1 MRRPVL
7 LFSLTA
13 LAVLTVVFPSIA
25 AETAAPASGAPL
37 AEAPLH
43 AEAATAAGHPAPA
56 DGGHGEAGLF
66 SFDALILVS
75 QMLNFLILLALLR
88 AFFFGPIGQ
97 ILEQRAQKVKGDLE
111 EASRKNTQAQSLQE
125 EYRAKLAAF
134 DQECYRLRQE
144 AITEAQK
151 AKETILAEAG
161 EKAQAL
167 QEQARREIA
176 LERDRAWA
184 SLKERMVQLTML
196 AAEKVIETSLDDRVH
211 HELIRKTIDRLDQ
224 PGQQG
229 KPS

>member
-1 MRRPVL
+1 MRRPA
-7 LFSLTA
+7 LFITIAA
-13 LAVLTVVFPSIA
+13 LVVLTGVFPSSA
-25 AETAAPASGAPL
+25 AEVATPASGPAL

-43 AEAATAAGHPAPA
+43 QDVATAAGHATPAP
-56 DGGHGEAGLF
+56 GGHGEAGLF
-66 SFDALILVS
+66 SFDAMIVVS

-97 ILEQRAQKVKGDLE
+97 ILEQRAQKVKGELE
-111 EASRKNTQAQSLQE
+111 EAARKNTQAQSLQE
-125 EYRAKLAAF
+125 EYRAKLAAI

-161 EKAQAL
+161 EKAEAL

-176 LERDRAWA
+176 MERDRAWA

-196 AAEKVIETSLDDRVH
+196 AAEKVIETSLDDQMH
-211 HELIRKTIDRLDQ
+211 HDLIRKTIDRLDQ
-224 PGQQG
+224 AGQPEQ
-229 KPS
+229 PS

>member
-1 MRRPVL
+1 MCRPTL
-7 LFSLTA
+7 LVVAT
-13 LAVLTVVFPSIA
+13 LAFLAGVFPFA
-25 AETAAPASGAPL
+25 RAEASAPASAPTLAESPLHQEVATATGHAAPAP
-37 AEAPLH
+37 
-43 AEAATAAGHPAPA
+43 
-56 DGGHGEAGLF
+56 GGHGEAGLF
-66 SFDALILVS
+66 SFDVLILVS

-97 ILEQRAQKVKGDLE
+97 MLEQRALKVKGELE
-111 EASRKNTQAQSLQE
+111 EAARKNTQAQSLLE
-125 EYRAKLAAF
+125 EYRTKLAAF

-161 EKAQAL
+161 EKVEAL

-176 LERDRAWA
+176 VERDRAWA

-196 AAEKVIETSLDDRVH
+196 AAEKVIEASLDDRMH

-224 PGQQG
+224 AGQQDQ
-229 KPS
+229 PS